1 MQVLNLIN
9 DKFGKLPTYQVKYV
23 YSHIK
28 IKCKHLPMATIKDVA
43 RLAGVS
49 IATVSRVV
57 NNGPKVSAKTKINVQ
72 KVMAEL
78 GYTPNANARALVTQK
93 ITTIGVVIP
102 ELSDPFFASL
112 ASGVDQIARQHNM
125 QLLLSTGLVNA
136 ESERQAITLL
146 IERRCDVI
154 VVHSKKLS
162 DDELITLTEKI
173 SGLVLIDRFIE
184 KIAHRCI
191 WLDNYE
197 GGKIAARHLLA
208 LKHQNF
214 ACISSKYQIE
224 DPKLRIQGFEN
235 ELKNSDYAIDPQLI
249 EYGEP
254 TLQGGEIAAQN
265 LLASGKKFSALFVYN
280 DAMAIGAIST
290 LEDNGYSVPTDISVI
305 GFDDVLLSRYS
316 RPKLTTLNYPIE
328 TMAKQAACLAL
339 QLSNTVTKQENNNP
353 LKHIPRLVKREST
366 NLNTG

>member
-1 MQVLNLIN
+1 
-9 DKFGKLPTYQVKYV
+9 
-23 YSHIK
+23 
-28 IKCKHLPMATIKDVA
+28 MATIKDVA

-57 NNGPKVSAKTKINVQ
+57 NNGPKVSTKTKANVQ
-72 KVMAEL
+72 KIMKEL

-93 ITTIGVVIP
+93 STTIGVVIP

-112 ASGVDQIARQHNM
+112 ASGVDIIARQHNM
-125 QLLLSTGLVNA
+125 QLLLSTGLVSA
-136 ESERQAITLL
+136 ESEKQAISLL
-146 IERRCDVI
+146 VERRCDVI

-162 DDELITLTEKI
+162 DNELVALTEKI
-173 SGLVLIDRFIE
+173 SGLVLIDRYIE
-184 KIAHRCI
+184 KIAHRCV

-208 LKHQNF
+208 LKHKSF
-214 ACISSKYQIE
+214 ASISSKYLIE
-224 DPKLRIQGFEN
+224 DPKLRLLGFEN
-235 ELKNSDYAIDPQLI
+235 ELENSNYSIDSQLI

-254 TLQGGEIAAQN
+254 TLQGGEIATQN

-290 LEDNGYSVPTDISVI
+290 LEDNGYRVPADISVI

-339 QLSNTVTKQENNNP
+339 KLSNTVSQQSSNEQ
-353 LKHIPRLVKREST
+353 LKHLPRLVKREST
-366 NLNTG
+366 ILNTNL